1 MTNQSKHMFVKGPS
15 GSWSLPRRL
24 EWVVLENSE
33 SLLDRHLVLQTGLHP
48 VLHPVELL
56 LRECQVRHE
65 RRRGPGGQ
73 HRNKTESAVVLHHT
87 PTGIEGQA
95 AERRSQHDNH
105 RVAVARLRVNLALAV
120 RTVDLGDAA
129 PTALW
134 KSRRHGGKIGCS
146 LDHED
151 FAPLL
156 AEALDVLH
164 ARHGHVSNSAEQ
176 LGVSSSQFIKFL
188 KLEHRALLLVNEAR
202 RQLGLRVL
210 E

>member
-1 MTNQSKHMFVKGPS
+1 MKPEPTT
-15 GSWSLPRRL
+15 
-24 EWVVLENSE
+24 
-33 SLLDRHLVLQTGLHP
+33 DIALHP
-48 VLHPVELL
+48 VQQPVEKL
-56 LRECQVRHE
+56 LRECEVRHE

-73 HRNKTESAVVLHHT
+73 HRNKTESAVVLRHT

-105 RVAVARLRVNLALAV
+105 RVAVARLRVNIALAV
-120 RTVDLGDAA
+120 RTVSLAEAA

-134 KSRRHGGKIGCS
+134 KSRCHGGKIGCNP
-146 LDHED
+146 DHAD

-164 ARHGHVSNSAEQ
+164 ARNAHVAGSAEQ
-176 LGVSSSQFIKFL
+176 LGVTPSQLVKFL
-188 KLEHRALLLVNEAR
+188 KHEHRALLLVNEE
-202 RQLGLRVL
+202 RQRLGLHPL